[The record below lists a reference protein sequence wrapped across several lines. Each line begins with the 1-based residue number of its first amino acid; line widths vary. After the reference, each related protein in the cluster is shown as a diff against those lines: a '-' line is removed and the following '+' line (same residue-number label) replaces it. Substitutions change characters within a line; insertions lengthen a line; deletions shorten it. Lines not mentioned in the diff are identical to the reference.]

1 MKVQIL
7 FFILFS
13 LTVLRCQ
20 ERTAFLYVLDS
31 SNSTTEGADGESEFF
46 DYPSGA
52 TKTIPLVVSPNTTQN
67 LFEILKPALADFGL
81 NPNTS
86 DSIRIQSTKSYWRH
100 SGYLPYPLVISEL
113 DLANADHFHTPDMNV
128 TQLSVL
134 YFVYKIPIVGQ
145 AYQIKHHVVEVC
157 AKVAENDTRHFII
170 DRAYNGIYPNIW
182 NSRIRI
188 IYTGKA
194 NNCHLDDNA
203 WADKRAGTWNNSGVI
218 TPQLNVA
225 FQGHAFDY
233 SLKNLVDDVYSYL
246 KTFPIYNTLIN
257 CQHFGSNFHNK
268 LTLQNVTFVSDDVL
282 LRTLPNGQS
291 NLPGL
296 RFGFVPRE
304 NKRGDLAD
312 RIQAWKDHQA
322 EIAKQKLDRDV
333 EKENQHKEKEQ
344 EKEQNQKDKEQAK
357 KDKEQDKKDKEQ
369 EKADRQKEK
378 EDGKKDRKLGWGLDD

>member
-20 ERTAFLYVLDS
+20 ERTVFLYVFDS
-31 SNSTTEGADGESEFF
+31 SNSTTQGADGESQFF
-46 DYPSGA
+46 DYPSGS
-52 TKTIPLVVSPNTTQN
+52 TKTIPLVVSSNSTQD
-67 LFEILKPALADFGL
+67 LFEIVKPSLAAFGL

-86 DSIRIQSTKSYWRH
+86 DSIKIQSTKSYWRH

-128 TQLSVL
+128 TQLSVM
-134 YFVYKIPIVGQ
+134 YFVYRIPIVGQ

-157 AKVAENDTRHFII
+157 AKVAENDTRHFIV
-170 DRAYNGIYPNIW
+170 DRGYNGIYPNIW

-218 TPQLNVA
+218 TPHLNVA
-225 FQGHAFDY
+225 FQGHVFDY
-233 SLKNLVDDVYSYL
+233 TLENLVDDVYAYFQ
-246 KTFPIYNTLIN
+246 TFPIYNTLIN
-257 CQHFGSNFHNK
+257 CQHFGSNLHNK
-268 LTLQNVTFVSDDVL
+268 QTLQNVTFMSDDVL
-282 LRTLPNGQS
+282 LRILPNGQS
-291 NLPGL
+291 NLKGL
-296 RFGFVPRE
+296 RYGFVPRDD
-304 NKRGDLAD
+304 KRGNLAD

-322 EIAKQKLDRDV
+322 EKSQQKLDRDV
-333 EKENQHKEKEQ
+333 EKDNRHKEKEQ
-344 EKEQNQKDKEQAK
+344 EKEQAK
-357 KDKEQDKKDKEQ
+357 KDREQDKKDREQ
-369 EKADRQKEK
+369 DKKDREQDKADRHQEK
-378 EDGKKDRKLGWGLDD
+378 EDRKKDRKLGWGLDD